1 MQRKNVALLK
11 QEFIGKQVSV
21 EYKDIAGTIID
32 ETKNSFTIQTLKGK
46 KTILKTNNSFLIKI
60 HEDKIKIEGKQI
72 KQRPEDRIKL
82 KKWK

>member
-21 EYKDIAGTIID
+21 ENKDIAGTIID
-32 ETKNSFTIQTLKGK
+32 ETKNSFTIQTTKGR
-46 KTILKTNNSFLIKI
+46 KTILKTNNSFLIRI
-60 HEDKIKIEGKQI
+60 NEDKIKIEGKQI

>member
-21 EYKDIAGTIID
+21 ENKDIAGTIID
-32 ETKNSFTIQTLKGK
+32 ETKNSFTIQTIKGK